1 MLNCKQYGLNQVKVY
16 SPRLLNQPVW
26 KFSIMQVEISA
37 KIFDFQMHD
46 NDEVSKRSKISERLT
61 KKQQFEINCLSTIG
75 LVDTDCRQ
83 LYRVRKVSVFL
94 VDISFV
100 IT

>member
-1 MLNCKQYGLNQVKVY
+1 MKVY

-26 KFSIMQVEISA
+26 KFSITQMENSA

-46 NDEVSKRSKISERLT
+46 NDEVSKRSKISEKLI
-61 KKQQFEINCLSTIG
+61 KKQPFKINCLSTIG
-75 LVDTDCRQ
+75 LVDTNCRQ
-83 LYRVRKVSVFL
+83 LYRVRKFGVFL
-94 VDISFV
+94 VDISFL

>member
-1 MLNCKQYGLNQVKVY
+1 MLNCKQYSLNQVKVY

-26 KFSIMQVEISA
+26 QFSVTQVENSA

-61 KKQQFEINCLSTIG
+61 KKQQFEINCLSTIS

-83 LYRVRKVSVFL
+83 LYRVQKVSVFL

>member
-1 MLNCKQYGLNQVKVY
+1 M
-16 SPRLLNQPVW
+16 W
-26 KFSIMQVEISA
+26 KFSVTQVENSA

-46 NDEVSKRSKISERLT
+46 NDKVSKRSKISERLK

-75 LVDTDCRQ
+75 LVDTDCKQ

>member
-1 MLNCKQYGLNQVKVY
+1 MLNCKQYSLNQVTVY

-26 KFSIMQVEISA
+26 KFSVTQVENSA

-61 KKQQFEINCLSTIG
+61 KKEQFEINCLSTIG

-94 VDISFV
+94 EDISFV

>member
-1 MLNCKQYGLNQVKVY
+1 MLNCKQYSLNQVNMY

-26 KFSIMQVEISA
+26 KFSAMQVENSA

-46 NDEVSKRSKISERLT
+46 KEEVSKRSKISEKLT

-75 LVDTDCRQ
+75 LVDTNCRQ
-83 LYRVRKVSVFL
+83 LYRVRKVGVFL

-100 IT
+100 LT

>member
-1 MLNCKQYGLNQVKVY
+1 MY

-26 KFSIMQVEISA
+26 KFSVTQVENSA

-46 NDEVSKRSKISERLT
+46 DEVSKRSKISERLT
-61 KKQQFEINCLSTIG
+61 KKQQFEINCLPTIG
-75 LVDTDCRQ
+75 LVHTDCRK
-83 LYRVRKVSVFL
+83 LYRVRKVNVFL

>member
-1 MLNCKQYGLNQVKVY
+1 MKVY

-26 KFSIMQVEISA
+26 KFSITQMENSA

-46 NDEVSKRSKISERLT
+46 NDEVSKRSKISEKLI
-61 KKQQFEINCLSTIG
+61 KKQPFKINCLSTIG
-75 LVDTDCRQ
+75 LVDTNCRQ

-94 VDISFV
+94 VDISFL